1 MRGVDVRSIQAASVA
16 VLLAA
21 ALLVAGCGQNPAQ
34 PEAASGSSVP
44 PAAEAGNGISDK
56 SIEEIFTAA
65 EAALRSA
72 DSVRVRMDMKDAGQ
86 VLRGD
91 LELAANGDISGWIE
105 LDGVRVNTI
114 VVDGEVYVR
123 SREAMQ
129 RELGADA
136 ARAYG
141 DRWIKQTKAQAREA
155 ASYTS
160 QVTVEGFADLF
171 GKLDASAFT
180 RKGVETVDGQLVVRL
195 KGVDSILDVMATGE
209 PYPVRVKGTDKNGEA
224 VSMEL
229 SDYGKDFKIKAPAD
243 PIDLNKLPG

>member
-1 MRGVDVRSIQAASVA
+1 MRSIQAAWVA

-56 SIEEIFTAA
+56 SIEEIITAA

-72 DSVRVRMDMKDAGQ
+72 DSVQVSMDMKDAGQ

-91 LELAANGDISGWIE
+91 LKLAANGDVAGWIE
-105 LDGVRVNTI
+105 QDGVRVNVI
-114 VVDGEVYVR
+114 VIDGEMYAR
-123 SREAMQ
+123 SREAIE

-141 DRWIKQTKAQAREA
+141 DRWIKQTKAQARKT

-160 QVTVEGFADLF
+160 QLTVERFADLF
-171 GKLDASAFT
+171 GKLDASLFS
-180 RKGVETVDGQLVVRL
+180 RKGVETVDGQPVVRL
-195 KGVDSILDVMATGE
+195 KGDDSSILDVMATGE
-209 PYPVRVKGTDKNGEA
+209 PYPVRVKGTDTNGEPA
-224 VSMEL
+224 SMEF
-229 SDYGKDFKIKAPAD
+229 SNYGKDFKIKAPAN
-243 PIDLNKLPG
+243 PIDPDQLQG